1 MGDIIGYD
9 NEGNPIYGEAPKKE
23 TGKSFNDAIKDLF
36 WDVLGREPRPEELSA
51 YSRDFGAKI
60 DSDEEQIFFDR
71 SQKEIQG
78 RNDPILNLYK
88 EATGGREPGLE
99 EYRETRKELGGD
111 ISAEERAGFLE
122 SYVDPS
128 FKEQY
133 KTLSPSD
140 PVYRLFS
147 QELGRKPT
155 LQEYR
160 QFEGT
165 FGATPTEQ
173 QRRAV
178 RAVDPEVYGT
188 RLIDQYRY
196 MTGGQDPSE
205 AQRRLVYQG
214 GQENFTPQNLG
225 EYLASQNLAGRDRYA
240 PSVAPMFG
248 GAYDPVQRAGYR
260 FGYQDPFAQF
270 SVPTQS
276 QAPRVS
282 QTMQMAGQSFY
293 QPPSTPG
300 VNYMNAPVNIAPI
313 TQGYQP
319 VGMPQQTRSFPSQTT
334 NLGSPAYT
342 QPTQTQTTNLGSPAY
357 TQPNP
362 ITLQISPQGIAG
374 KGGRTSSALTRL
386 CLHQIQQHSGPLQE
400 KANESPP
407 KKLKRLDSTKVE
419 DKKWKAFNPRS
430 EGYW

>member
-9 NEGNPIYGEAPKKE
+9 NEGNPIYGEDDPAIPPKKE

-71 SQKEIQG
+71 SQQEIKN

-225 EYLASQNLAGRDRYA
+225 EYLASQNLAGRDRY
-240 PSVAPMFG
+240 
-248 GAYDPVQRAGYR
+248 GASPTAGYVAKNLSSNINPFTR
-260 FGYQDPFAQF
+260 TQGY
-270 SVPTQS
+270 VPLSRPNVSSTMN
-276 QAPRVS
+276 QAGGQYY
-282 QTMQMAGQSFY
+282 QTPTSMGA
-293 QPPSTPG
+293 
-300 VNYMNAPVNIAPI
+300 NYIGAPTNIAPI
-313 TQGYQP
+313 TQGFQP
-319 VGMPQQTRSFPSQTT
+319 VGQPSVPSYYPQSF
-334 NLGSPAYT
+334 
-342 QPTQTQTTNLGSPAY
+342 QPMG
-357 TQPNP
+357 
-362 ITLQISPQGIAG
+362 G
-374 KGGRTSSALTRL
+374 KGGFQFQPQFRSQELPS
-386 CLHQIQQHSGPLQE
+386 QQAPTQQFQPMGG
-400 KANESPP
+400 KG
-407 KKLKRLDSTKVE
+407 V
-419 DKKWKAFNPRS
+419 PRAIT
-430 EGYW
+430 GKGG

>member
-51 YSRDFGAKI
+51 YKTDFGAKI

-71 SQKEIQG
+71 SQQEIKN

-282 QTMQMAGQSFY
+282 QTMQMAGKSFY

-313 TQGYQP
+313 TQGFQP
-319 VGMPQQTRSFPSQTT
+319 VGMPSFLGGKGMPQQTRSFPSQTT

-342 QPTQTQTTNLGSPAY
+342 QPTQTTNLGSPAY
-357 TQPNP
+357 TQPTQT
-362 ITLQISPQGIAG
+362 TLQISPQGIAG
-374 KGGRTSSALTRL
+374 KGGRTSSALNTPM
-386 CLHQIQQHSGPLQE
+386 SAPD
-400 KANESPP
+400 P
-407 KKLKRLDSTKVE
+407 T
-419 DKKWKAFNPRS
+419 AFRALT
-430 EGYW
+430 GKG

>member
-1 MGDIIGYD
+1 MYTGDQDSVGGREFTGLD
-9 NEGNPIYGEAPKKE
+9 EEGNPIYRKASKPEA
-23 TGKSFNDAIKDLF
+23 GKSFNDAIKDLF

-71 SQKEIQG
+71 SQQEIKN

-225 EYLASQNLAGRDRYA
+225 EYLASQNLAGRDRY
-240 PSVAPMFG
+240 
-248 GAYDPVQRAGYR
+248 GASPTAGYVAKNLSSNIN
-260 FGYQDPFAQF
+260 PFTR
-270 SVPTQS
+270 TQS
-276 QAPRVS
+276 YVPLSRPNVSSTMNQAGGQYY
-282 QTMQMAGQSFY
+282 QTPTSMGA
-293 QPPSTPG
+293 
-300 VNYMNAPVNIAPI
+300 NYIGAPTNIAPI
-313 TQGYQP
+313 TQGFQP
-319 VGMPQQTRSFPSQTT
+319 VGQPSVPSYYPQSFQPMGGLGGFQFQPQFRSQELPSQQAPTQQFQPTRSFPSQTT
-334 NLGSPAYT
+334 NLGLPAYT
-342 QPTQTQTTNLGSPAY
+342 QPTQT
-357 TQPNP
+357 
-362 ITLQISPQGIAG
+362 TLQISPQGIAG
-374 KGGRTSSALTRL
+374 KGGRTSSALNTPM
-386 CLHQIQQHSGPLQE
+386 SAPD
-400 KANESPP
+400 P
-407 KKLKRLDSTKVE
+407 T
-419 DKKWKAFNPRS
+419 AFRAIT
-430 EGYW
+430 GKG

>member
-1 MGDIIGYD
+1 MYTGDQDSVGGREFIGLD
-9 NEGNPIYGEAPKKE
+9 NEGNPIYGEAPKKEKE

-60 DSDEEQIFFDR
+60 DPDEEQIFFDR

-88 EATGGREPGLE
+88 EVTGGREPSFE
-99 EYRETRKELGGD
+99 EYRSTRKELGGD
-111 ISAEERAGFLE
+111 VSAEERVSFLE
-122 SYVDPS
+122 QYVDPS
-128 FKEQY
+128 FKQQY
-133 KTLSPSD
+133 EDLSASD
-140 PVYRLFS
+140 PVYRLFL

-225 EYLASQNLAGRDRYA
+225 EYLASQNLAGRDRY
-240 PSVAPMFG
+240 
-248 GAYDPVQRAGYR
+248 GAN
-260 FGYQDPFAQF
+260 PFANYVAKNLPSNITPGVYKDNYQALTR
-270 SVPTQS
+270 PNI
-276 QAPRVS
+276 APRTS
-282 QTMQMAGQSFY
+282 QSNQTPWALGPLYTNRPSSISVGPSQYHVANLAGQY
-293 QPPSTPG
+293 QTPSTPG
-300 VNYMNAPVNIAPI
+300 VNYMGAPTNIAPI
-313 TQGYQP
+313 TQGFQP
-319 VGMPQQTRSFPSQTT
+319 VGMPSFLSGKGMPQQTRSFPSQTT

-342 QPTQTQTTNLGSPAY
+342 QPTQT
-357 TQPNP
+357 
-362 ITLQISPQGIAG
+362 TLQISPQGIAG
-374 KGGRTSSALTRL
+374 KGGRTSSALNTPM
-386 CLHQIQQHSGPLQE
+386 SAPD
-400 KANESPP
+400 P
-407 KKLKRLDSTKVE
+407 T
-419 DKKWKAFNPRS
+419 AFRAIT
-430 EGYW
+430 GKG

>member
-1 MGDIIGYD
+1 VAATRTDHGQNYWLRQRGQSDLRRS
-9 NEGNPIYGEAPKKE
+9 PPKKE

-88 EATGGREPGLE
+88 EATGGREPSFE

-111 ISAEERAGFLE
+111 VSAEERAGFLE

-225 EYLASQNLAGRDRYA
+225 SYLAQQNLAGRSRYA
-240 PSVAPMFG
+240 PSVAPMSG
-248 GAYDPVQRAGYR
+248 GAYDPMQRAGYR

-270 SVPTQS
+270 SAPTQS

-319 VGMPQQTRSFPSQTT
+319 VGMPSFLGGKGMPQQTRSFPSQTT

-342 QPTQTQTTNLGSPAY
+342 QPTQT
-357 TQPNP
+357 
-362 ITLQISPQGIAG
+362 TLQISPQGIAG
-374 KGGRTSSALTRL
+374 KGGRTSSALNTPM
-386 CLHQIQQHSGPLQE
+386 SAPD
-400 KANESPP
+400 P
-407 KKLKRLDSTKVE
+407 T
-419 DKKWKAFNPRS
+419 AFRAIT
-430 EGYW
+430 GKG

>member
-71 SQKEIQG
+71 SQQEIKN

-225 EYLASQNLAGRDRYA
+225 EYLASQNLAGRDRY
-240 PSVAPMFG
+240 
-248 GAYDPVQRAGYR
+248 GASPTAGYVAKNLSSNINPFTR
-260 FGYQDPFAQF
+260 TQGY
-270 SVPTQS
+270 VPLSRPNVSSTMN
-276 QAPRVS
+276 QAGGQYY
-282 QTMQMAGQSFY
+282 QTPTSMGA
-293 QPPSTPG
+293 
-300 VNYMNAPVNIAPI
+300 NYIGAPTNIAPI
-313 TQGYQP
+313 TQGFQP
-319 VGMPQQTRSFPSQTT
+319 VGMPQQTRSFPSQAA
-334 NLGSPAYT
+334 NLGSGAYS
-342 QPTQTQTTNLGSPAY
+342 QPTAVQKPRADITAVAGQAPTQRVRR
-357 TQPNP
+357 QPRLCRHQGVP
-362 ITLQISPQGIAG
+362 RAITGPL
-374 KGGRTSSALTRL
+374 KGG
-386 CLHQIQQHSGPLQE
+386 
-400 KANESPP
+400 
-407 KKLKRLDSTKVE
+407 
-419 DKKWKAFNPRS
+419 
-430 EGYW
+430 